1 VINVNRLAAA
11 LIAYAVLGILS
22 WVTIGDTRVRAVP
35 LAILLLFAVKSWLH
49 RNNVMHPDQ
58 AEDEVSKDLAE
69 SSELKADGSYE
80 PM

>member
-1 VINVNRLAAA
+1 VNRLAAA

-22 WVTIGDTRVRAVP
+22 WVTISDTRVRAVP

-49 RNNVMHPDQ
+49 RNNVMHPDE
-58 AEDEVSKDLAE
+58 AEASKELAE